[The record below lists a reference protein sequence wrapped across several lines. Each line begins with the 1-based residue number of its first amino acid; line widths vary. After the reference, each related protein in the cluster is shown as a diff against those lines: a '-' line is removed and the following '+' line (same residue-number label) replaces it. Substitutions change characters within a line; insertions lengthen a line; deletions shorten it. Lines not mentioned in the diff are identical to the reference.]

1 MSSSA
6 IVDGRDIAGGRA
18 LVKETR
24 RIAREA
30 IAQRTAARVKKSL
43 STPTNTVVDLYPGSG
58 SWELH
63 SRSGALTFVRGAT
76 ELLTATET
84 PPGSSQWVLE
94 YVAPVT
100 EVTEVIDV
108 DLESPRDDRAIPEP
122 IDDQGPD

>member
-1 MSSSA
+1 M
-6 IVDGRDIAGGRA
+6 
-18 LVKETR
+18 
-24 RIAREA
+24 
-30 IAQRTAARVKKSL
+30 
-43 STPTNTVVDLYPGSG
+43 VDLYPGSG

-76 ELLTATET
+76 ELLAATET
-84 PPGSSQWVLE
+84 PPGSNQWVLE